1 MSMEGNMVRRLI
13 VLLITAFGV
22 FAAIA
27 AQGQTYST
35 GIAIR
40 PAQRATGA
48 ISGTVVDENGT
59 PVAQVMVLAIG
70 EISPP
75 NGIKIPMSIGSR
87 PTDEGGRFKIEG
99 LPAQAFLVAA
109 MPPPPRPFIRPGA
122 APAPIDQP
130 IYGVTYYPG
139 VASRAQAQT
148 VSVAADG
155 EQAIFIE
162 LVRQQPFHI
171 RGTVSGSS
179 GRSPTG
185 LQIMLQQTMG
195 GSSSTRG
202 VGFVQ
207 QDGTFDVGDIVP
219 GSYGLQVRVSMD
231 PDAEF
236 AAQDIE
242 VVDRDLDAVALA
254 LGHGGSINGR
264 IVLQGPA
271 IGPAPLGA
279 TVSVSPVPGKSF
291 LGRQLGPMAVSE
303 DWTFQIRGLYG
314 TYRFGVPMAG
324 LGPYRPARYEFDGRD
339 IGMADAGVSI
349 HDGEHTLV
357 MYFAPVV
364 PR

>member
-1 MSMEGNMVRRLI
+1 MEGNMIRGLI
-13 VLLITAFGV
+13 VSI
-22 FAAIA
+22 IA
-27 AQGQTYST
+27 ALACSATAVAQVQTVQIYSN
-35 GIAIR
+35 GSASR
-40 PAQRATGA
+40 PPQSRTGA
-48 ISGTVVDENGT
+48 ISGTVVDENGA

-75 NGIKIPMSIGSR
+75 NGIKIPISMGSR
-87 PTDEGGRFKIEG
+87 PTDEGGRFRIEG
-99 LPAQAFLVAA
+99 LPAQAFLVAV

-122 APAPIDQP
+122 ATAPIDQP

-148 VSVAADG
+148 VSVAAEG

-162 LVRQQPFHI
+162 LVRQQPFHV

-179 GRSPTG
+179 GRSPAG
-185 LQIMLQQTMG
+185 LQIMLQQTVG
-195 GSSSTRG
+195 SSSSTRS

-207 QDGTFDVGDIVP
+207 QDGTFDVGNIVP

-236 AAQDIE
+236 AARDIE
-242 VVDRDLDAVALA
+242 VVDRDLDVALT
-254 LGHGGSINGR
+254 LGRGGSINGR

-279 TVSVSPVPGKSF
+279 SVGVSPLPGKSF
-291 LGRQLGPMAVSE
+291 LGRQLGPVGVSE

-314 TYRFGVPMAG
+314 TYRFGMPMAS
-324 LGPYRPARYEFDGRD
+324 LGQYRLVRYEFDGRD
-339 IGMADAGVSI
+339 IGMADAGVSV
-349 HDGEHTLV
+349 HDGEHELV

>member
-1 MSMEGNMVRRLI
+1 MIRRLI
-13 VLLITAFGV
+13 VSIITAFGV

-27 AQGQTYST
+27 AQGQTQSI
-35 GIAIR
+35 GIAMR

-70 EISPP
+70 EFAPP
-75 NGIKIPMSIGSR
+75 NAIKMPMSIGSR
-87 PTDEGGRFKIEG
+87 PTDEGGRFRIDG

-109 MPPPPRPFIRPGA
+109 MPPRPFIRNGA

-171 RGTVSGSS
+171 RGTVSGTS
-179 GRSPTG
+179 GRSPAG

-195 GSSSTRG
+195 SSSSTRG

-207 QDGTFDVGDIVP
+207 QDGTFDVGEIVP

-236 AAQDIE
+236 AARDIE
-242 VVDRDLDAVALA
+242 VVDRDLDDVALT
-254 LGHGGSINGR
+254 LGRGGSINGR
-264 IVLQGPA
+264 IVWQGPA

-279 TVSVSPVPGKSF
+279 TVGVSPVASKTF
-291 LGRQLGPMAVSE
+291 IGRPLGPVAVSE

-314 TYRFGVPMAG
+314 TYRFGVPLAG
-324 LGPYRPARYEFDGRD
+324 LGQYRPVRYEFDGRD
-339 IGMADAGVSI
+339 IGLADAGVSV
-349 HDGEHTLV
+349 HDGQHELI
-357 MYFAPVV
+357 MYFV